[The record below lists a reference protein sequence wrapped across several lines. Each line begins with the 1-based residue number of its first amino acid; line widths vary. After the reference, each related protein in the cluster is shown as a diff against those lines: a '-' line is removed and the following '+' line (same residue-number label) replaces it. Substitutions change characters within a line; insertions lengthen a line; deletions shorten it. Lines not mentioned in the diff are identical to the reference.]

1 MVITFGQA
9 LVVSNS
15 VCTSLKCAMSGTCMI
30 KGNESF
36 HLIEFMLGNVK
47 ILGITFLNDN
57 AVSGN
62 VSLALFLY
70 ASFINVRFEL
80 CMELTF

>member
-15 VCTSLKCAMSGTCMI
+15 VSTSLKCAMSGTCMI
-30 KGNESF
+30 KGNGSF